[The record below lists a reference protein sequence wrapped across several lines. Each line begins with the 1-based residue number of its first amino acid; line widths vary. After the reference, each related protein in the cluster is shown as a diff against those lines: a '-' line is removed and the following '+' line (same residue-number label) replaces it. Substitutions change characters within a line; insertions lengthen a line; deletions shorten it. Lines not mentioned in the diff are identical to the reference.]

1 MQDITLHEVGGE
13 LVINVP
19 NESTV
24 IGRGQFLQVTDKRVS
39 RSHALLEISDGKL
52 YITPTHTNPCFM
64 RIKGS
69 KDQKALARDVK
80 QHLDHGDEFGLLPD
94 QFFYRVSYPQLNG
107 NERDEL
113 KKEDSSLKSES
124 LASAES
130 VSNGIAADAKDGG
143 KPTKKEASVDLDKSR
158 KSSTSSLNNEEEK
171 EEKENSSEDES
182 KEDNEP
188 DKVTVEGQ
196 GDMTLPLKKKR
207 ALPDWM
213 EKVAESPTKS
223 KPPAKK
229 QKPMPASKKAAAKLA
244 KSESDNDNISDEE
257 EEEITSGKASKG
269 PKVKDSDEDFGEEA
283 SDDDYVP
290 EKTSKKRGGKA
301 QKKKRKSDSEDDFS
315 DDDDDDDYSPKKSKS
330 KSSKK
335 SAKGKGSARAKKTP
349 VRAPRSTPQRSRAKK
364 KNSDLDEEDDNE
376 EALPRRRRVQEEEEE
391 STLRRPQRAA
401 RQKRGSYVDDP
412 MIEEALEDFA
422 SEGENDVNEDK
433 DSDFMVEGEEESGS
447 DWEKSASGSQKQKA
461 SKSKSKGPPKG
472 PTKRVASKK
481 KKPRRSSK
489 AKDNSD
495 KDEDEMEDD
504 EPYIPRPSK
513 RRGGTVSHESEESD
527 EGGNKKKR
535 RREPCQ
541 YGKKCYRKNPVH
553 FRTYCHP
560 GDSSYDE
567 EDKDSASPKE
577 VSRKEKESRTG
588 SEKPSRPQRSTA
600 GTRLVT
606 HGTDD
611 GNADDNDDGM
621 QHSDESGADD
631 SDYVAEADAQERTKD
646 AKKIQKTK
654 KQAKAVESD

>member
-1 MQDITLHEVGGE
+1 MQDITLQEVGGD

-39 RSHALLEISDGKL
+39 RSHALLEVSDGKL
-52 YITPTHTNPCFM
+52 YITPTHTNPCFL
-64 RIKGS
+64 RTQNS
-69 KDQKALARDVK
+69 KEQRALARDVK

-94 QFFYRVSYPQLNG
+94 QFFYKVSYPQLNG
-107 NERDEL
+107 KERNYNLTGGLNVLFSSEAT
-113 KKEDSSLKSES
+113 EDLE
-124 LASAES
+124 
-130 VSNGIAADAKDGG
+130 
-143 KPTKKEASVDLDKSR
+143 KSR

-171 EEKENSSEDES
+171 DEKERSSEDES

-188 DKVTVEGQ
+188 EKVTVEGQ

-213 EKVAESPTKS
+213 EKVAESPTKA

-229 QKPMPASKKAAAKLA
+229 QKAAPVTKKPGTKLI
-244 KSESDNDNISDEE
+244 KPVSDDDNISEE
-257 EEEITSGKASKG
+257 EEEEEEQTSGKPSKG
-269 PKVKDSDEDFGEEA
+269 HKAKDSDEELEEEK

-290 EKTSKKRGGKA
+290 EKTLKKKGGKA
-301 QKKKRKSDSEDDFS
+301 QKKKRTSDSEDDIS
-315 DDDDDDDYSPKKSKS
+315 EDDDDDDYSPKKSKS
-330 KSSKK
+330 KASKK
-335 SAKGKGSARAKKTP
+335 TPKGKGSARAKKTP
-349 VRAPRSTPQRSRAKK
+349 VRAPRSTPQRSRARKK
-364 KNSDLDEEDDNE
+364 GSDLDEDDDNE
-376 EALPRRRRVQEEEEE
+376 EALPRRRGRAQEEEE
-391 STLRRPQRAA
+391 SSLRRPQRAA

-422 SEGENDVNEDK
+422 SDNDNEGNEDK

-447 DWEKSASGSQKQKA
+447 DWEKSASSSQKQKT
-461 SKSKSKGPPKG
+461 SKGKNKGPPKG
-472 PTKRVASKK
+472 PTKRVAASKK
-481 KKPRRSSK
+481 KKPRRASK

-495 KDEDEMEDD
+495 EDDDEMEDD
-504 EPYIPRPSK
+504 EPYVPRPSK
-513 RRGGTVSHESEESD
+513 RRGGTVSHESDESD

-553 FRTYCHP
+553 FRTFCHP

-567 EDKDSASPKE
+567 EDKDAGSPKE

-606 HGTDD
+606 HGTED
-611 GNADDNDDGM
+611 GTADDNEEGI
-621 QHSDESGADD
+621 QRTDESGADD
-631 SDYVAEADAQERTKD
+631 SDYVIEPEVQDRAKD
-646 AKKIQKTK
+646 VKKVQKNKKLAKP
-654 KQAKAVESD
+654 VESE